1 MYVATPSWDGG
12 YQSNGMPNYLTWETS
27 WTNSYSY
34 SYPSEPAYYSY
45 TVQVPYEYY
54 QETEV
59 TVDFL
64 GRVIAQSIV
73 MPRAGW
79 IPQLGLFYTQ
89 IGATGNVEILVCKCT
104 NGKPDGDKVITQVTL
119 NRADMKKYPEETIV
133 PIPPIMVAAGERLGF
148 FEITQG
154 AHYAAL
160 GDAGFTEGTLF
171 LGNDGVYIQGD
182 LTRDRKM
189 KVYMA
194 QFAAPRT
201 EVGLQNV
208 SLSGGISE
216 IAISTEIPKLQ
227 GATLAIEMQIGGIWE
242 RMGGDNL
249 GKLASMPDIVPLR
262 AVFTGTADI
271 QCGLQLGANRVIAA
285 LPTVSSTITSTAIT
299 TPAKRYFQVDLDVD
313 VWDATKNTI
322 VVKLLTGG
330 GYATETASTTSIVLD
345 GDQPGFKKLRTTF
358 DVGSTVTSYK
368 VKHTLT
374 RTADGPNPRRLERT
388 SIATG

>member
-12 YQSNGMPNYLTWETS
+12 YQASGQPNYLTFDTTWV
-27 WTNSYSY
+27 NSYSY
-34 SYPSEPAYYSY
+34 SYPAEPAYYSY

-79 IPQLGLFYTQ
+79 IPQLGLWYTQ
-89 IGATGNVEILVCKCT
+89 IGPTGNVEILVCKCT
-104 NGKPDGDKVITQVTL
+104 NGKPDVSKVITQVTL

-133 PIPPIMVAAGERLGF
+133 PIPPIMVAAGERIGF

-216 IAISTEIPKLQ
+216 ISISTEIPKLQ
-227 GATLAIEMQIGGIWE
+227 GASLAIEMQIGNVWE
-242 RMGGDNL
+242 RMDGDNL
-249 GKLASMPDIVPLR
+249 GKLATQPDIVPLR

-271 QCGLQLGANRVIAA
+271 QCGLQLGAGRVIAA
-285 LPTVSSTITSTAIT
+285 RPTLSSTITSAAIT
-299 TPAKRYFQVDLDVD
+299 TPAKRYFQVDIDVD
-313 VWDATKNTI
+313 AWAAAKNTAT
-322 VVKLLTGG
+322 VKLLTGA
-330 GYATETASTTSIVLD
+330 GYATETSSTTLVVLD
-345 GDQPGFKKLRTTF
+345 GDQPGFKKLRATF
-358 DVGSTVTSYK
+358 DVGANVTTYK

-374 RTADGPNPRRLERT
+374 RTSDGPAPRRLERT
-388 SIATG
+388 AVATG